1 MKRSYIHSVAL
12 LLLLVSCSQDQVLD
26 LQHDT
31 PIAFRLVMDRQTKAV
46 SNTASNLL
54 TFNVTAWKEGGS
66 VPYIDHDDFDR
77 GSDDSFTSAG
87 NYYWPST
94 GTITFYAYAPKAES
108 GNGLTFIDEKTFAVE
123 PLADTDSQKDLVFAK
138 NSGNKADNGASGVE
152 LNFRH
157 AMSQI
162 RINVKN
168 SNDAIGFNVTGWKI
182 VGVDGSAVF
191 SFDDSV
197 ENTNTTAQNSQN
209 TISRSAWSDND
220 DFDASY
226 SKTFTSKEITST
238 SSTWGA
244 LDGSAILIPQVAPKA
259 TSYANSVMNGA
270 YIAIQYEAFNAANG
284 HAIVDADTWGCW
296 PVDFSW
302 DPGFRYNYVIDLSE
316 FGFEESGSGSL
327 NPIMS
332 GAKISFVEVKVDS
345 WQPEWGVDV
354 NLSTGG
360 SFIKPVNPSYLRFHT
375 EVHQALYLELVDGDE
390 TQGSNLCYSLD
401 EGQTWSLLQYGDVG
415 VNEVEF
421 GNDGVN
427 NVDLLVC
434 GKGFYNDYSKSG
446 GQSAR
451 FGFSDQYSVVC
462 TGNIGSLTDYDNPPT
477 ILTHQGQY
485 SGLFEDC
492 TVLRSAPELPATTL
506 TEGCYANMFSGC
518 TWLETAPELP
528 ATTLKEACY
537 TEMFK
542 NCTNL
547 EAAPDLPALALAPY
561 CYYGMFYGC
570 SSLKSV
576 KASFVTYPN
585 YYCIYYWLYGVSTTG
600 NFYKN
605 SLATWNRDN
614 VGIPQYWTVS
624 NASSGSSNTPTDSY
638 LRFHCE
644 DNIQALYIESVSG
657 NETDT
662 HLEYSVDEG
671 ATWTAMQFKD
681 GNDNYVVFGNYGGNS
696 TDVLVRG
703 LGFYNEL
710 TNQNSKQKRF
720 GFVIPGSDHLVDCTG
735 NVGSLTDYTNP
746 TAALMFD
753 GQYYG
758 LFQNCACLRTAPDLP
773 ATTLSMGCYALMFD
787 GCTNLTVAPQ
797 LPATDLSM
805 ACYFQMFNG
814 CTSLVTAPDLPATTL
829 TDMCY
834 YQMFAGCSSLS
845 SVKALFTDDQ
855 NASSQSS
862 NIYNWLN
869 GVSTTGTF
877 YKNSSAAWDR
887 DDIGIPADWTVTDAQ

>member
-1 MKRSYIHSVAL
+1 MA
-12 LLLLVSCSQDQVLD
+12 SCSKDRVLD
-26 LQHDT
+26 LQQDT
-31 PIAFRLVMDRQTKAV
+31 PITFHLVMDRQTKAV
-46 SNTASNLL
+46 SYTASNLN

-66 VPYIDHDDFDR
+66 LPYIDQDDFDR
-77 GSDDSFTSAG
+77 GSDDSYTSAG

-123 PLADTDSQKDLVFAK
+123 PLADTDSQIDLVFAK

-220 DFDASY
+220 DFDTIY
-226 SKTFTSKEITST
+226 SKTLTAYKEVTST
-238 SSTWGA
+238 TSTWGA
-244 LDGSAILIPQVAPKA
+244 LEGSAILIPQVAPKA
-259 TSYANSVMNGA
+259 TAYANSVMNGA

-302 DPGFRYNYVIDLSE
+302 DPGFRYNYTIDLSE
-316 FGFEESGSGSL
+316 FGYEESGSGSL

-332 GAKISFVEVKVDS
+332 GAKISFVDVKVDS
-345 WQPEWGVDV
+345 WQPEWGVDI

-360 SFIKPVNPSYLRFHT
+360 AFIKPVNPSYLRFHT
-375 EVHQALYLELVDGDE
+375 EGLQALYLELVDGDE
-390 TQGSNLCYSLD
+390 TKNSNLCYSLD
-401 EGQTWSLLQYGDVG
+401 EGQTWNLLKYGEAG
-415 VNEVEF
+415 INEVEF
-421 GNDGVN
+421 GNNGVD

-434 GKGFYNDYSKSG
+434 GKGFYNEVSKS
-446 GQSAR
+446 SAQIAK
-451 FGFSDQYSVVC
+451 FGFSKNGMVTC
-462 TGNIGSLTDYDNPPT
+462 TGNVGSLTDYDNPPT
-477 ILTHQGQY
+477 ILTKEGQY
-485 SGLFEDC
+485 FGLFKDC
-492 TVLRSAPELPATTL
+492 TALLTAPDLPATTL
-506 TEGCYANMFSGC
+506 SNYCYGGMFSGC

-528 ATTLKEACY
+528 ATTLKESCY
-537 TEMFK
+537 REMFM
-542 NCTNL
+542 NCTSL
-547 EAAPDLPALALAPY
+547 EAAPDLPALDLAPY
-561 CYYGMFYGC
+561 CYNGMFYGC

-576 KASFVTYPN
+576 KALFVTIPN
-585 YYCIYYWLYGVSTTG
+585 YYCTLYWLSGVSTTG

-605 SLATWNRDN
+605 SLASWNREY
-614 VGIPQYWTVS
+614 VGIPEYWNVS
-624 NASSGSSNTPTDSY
+624 NASSGGSSNTPTDSY

-644 DNIQALYIESVSG
+644 DNVQALYIERLSG

-662 HLEYSVDEG
+662 NLEYSVDEG

-681 GNDNYVVFGNYGGNS
+681 GYNNYVAFGNDGVNS
-696 TDVLVRG
+696 IDVLVRG
-703 LGFYNEL
+703 LGFYNDFSDQ
-710 TNQNSKQKRF
+710 QNAKLKRF
-720 GFVIPGSDHLVDCTG
+720 SFLIQDSDHLVDCTG

-746 TAALMFD
+746 TAALMIE

-758 LFQNCACLRTAPDLP
+758 LFQNCECLRTAPDLP
-773 ATTLSMGCYALMFD
+773 ATTLSTGCYVLMFD
-787 GCTNLTVAPQ
+787 GCTNLTDAPQ
-797 LPATDLSM
+797 LPATDLTL
-805 ACYFQMFNG
+805 ACYLQMFNG
-814 CTSLVTAPDLPATTL
+814 CTSLATAPDLPATTL

-845 SVKALFTDDQ
+845 SVKALFTDSQ
-855 NASSQSS
+855 SASSQYS
-862 NIYNWLN
+862 NIYNWLD
-869 GVSTTGTF
+869 GVSSTGTF
-877 YKNSSAAWDR
+877 YKNNSATWDR

>member
-12 LLLLVSCSQDQVLD
+12 LLLLVSCSQDQVLN

-94 GTITFYAYAPKAES
+94 GTITFYAYAPKATS
-108 GNGLTFIDEKTFAVE
+108 GNGLTFVDEKTFAVE
-123 PLADTDSQKDLVFAK
+123 PLADTDNQIDLVFAK

-162 RINVKN
+162 RISVKN
-168 SNDAIGFNVTGWKI
+168 SNEAVKFNVTGWKI

-191 SFDDSV
+191 GFDDSV
-197 ENTNTTAQNSQN
+197 LNTNTTAQNSQN
-209 TISRSAWSDND
+209 TISRSLWSDND
-220 DFDASY
+220 DYDTSY
-226 SKTFTSKEITST
+226 SKTDISKNVVFTNG
-238 SSTWGA
+238 SSEL
-244 LDGSAILIPQVAPKA
+244 LDGSAILIPQAAPKA
-259 TSYANSVMNGA
+259 TAYANTAMNGA
-270 YIAIQYEAFNAANG
+270 YIAIRYDAFNAANDR
-284 HAIVDADTWGCW
+284 AIVNSDTWGCW
-296 PVDFSW
+296 PVDFDW
-302 DPGFRYNYVIDLSE
+302 DPGFCYNYVVDLSG
-316 FGFEESGSGSL
+316 FGYKETGTGAL
-327 NPIMS
+327 VPIMD
-332 GAKISFVEVKVDS
+332 GTKIKFVDVKVDS

-354 NLSTGG
+354 NLSTSG
-360 SFIKPVNPSYLRFHT
+360 SFIKPLNPSYLRFHAGAGKQ
-375 EVHQALYLELVDGDE
+375 VLYLDLIEGDE
-390 TQGSNLCYSLD
+390 NESSNLCYSID
-401 EGQTWSLLQYGDVG
+401 EGQTWSMLRYGDG
-415 VNEVEF
+415 NGVEF
-421 GNDGVN
+421 GYDGTDCTDV
-427 NVDLLVC
+427 LVC
-434 GKGFYNDYSKSG
+434 GKGFYNESFKSG
-446 GQSAR
+446 GRLAV
-451 FGFSDQYSVVC
+451 FGFSTDASVRC
-462 TGNIGSLTDYDNPPT
+462 TGNIGSLTDWENPPT
-477 ILTHQGQY
+477 TLTKEGQY
-485 SGLFEDC
+485 AFLFRNC
-492 TVLRSAPELPATTL
+492 KCLFTAPDLPATTL
-506 TEGCYANMFSGC
+506 SNSCYYGMFSGC

-528 ATTLKEACY
+528 ATTLKENCY
-537 TEMFK
+537 GEMFY

-547 EAAPDLPALALAPY
+547 EAAPDLPAMALVQN

-644 DNIQALYIESVSG
+644 DNIQALYIENVSG

-662 HLEYSVDEG
+662 YLEYSVDEG
-671 ATWTAMQFKD
+671 ATWTPMQFKD
-681 GNDNYVVFGNYGGNS
+681 GDDNYVVFGNYGGNS

-746 TAALMFD
+746 TAALMID

-758 LFQNCACLRTAPDLP
+758 LFQNCACLRTAPELP

-787 GCTNLTVAPQ
+787 GCTNLTDAPQ
-797 LPATDLSM
+797 LPATDLSR